1 MRRFAAGIQAP
12 AELAA
17 PGGAP
22 AWRRARRL
30 LPDWTLTAGPA
41 VTLGMTLWGITA
53 RPYWGDEADTVSA
66 VDRSVPQLIRLLGHI
81 DAVHGLYYLLLWP
94 VAWLAGTGELA
105 MRLPSA
111 LAMAAAAAGVAAIAR
126 RTAGRR
132 AALYAGLVFAV
143 LPAVS
148 MQGQDARPYAA
159 VTAAAVLSS
168 YLLIRAAAD
177 PRPRWLAG
185 YGLSLVLAGYL
196 QMFGLLLVA
205 AHLVTLAGL
214 AWRRRPPDGRR
225 WPPERWPSRG
235 WLLTFAAVA
244 VAVAPLLV
252 IGWAQR
258 AAIAWITTPGWAEAG
273 GAVASLA
280 AGSLASVLVL
290 GVLAVP
296 GVLGRPRSWLAPPG
310 PAKGGWA
317 AGGGGRVLGWL
328 AVPWLL
334 LPPAIL
340 LAVSQVKPVY
350 NGRYITYCL
359 PAVALL
365 AGAGLAALAP
375 AGAGRGARPG
385 RRAGRAVPA
394 VDARTRRRHADRGP
408 VPAQPR
414 AARRR
419 DHLPG
424 VADPALGPR
433 LPGRLHPA
441 ARPQPGAERRGR
453 GPPVR
458 HHRAAAG
465 AGPAGARCPPDLDR
479 ADERRRR
486 PGRLPGARIPP
497 RPPVASARI
506 PESLALYET
515 VTREKLPG
523 RGNPGRAPV
532 VLDGRQKGRPMAD
545 DPAIGEFERFLAER
559 ADALMRS
566 AVLLTG
572 RRDTAQDLLQTALER
587 LLRHWRTLSG
597 DPEAY
602 LRRTLYNLAA
612 DGYRRQGRLQRK
624 LMLLR
629 AAAEPEPD
637 PIAEVDLRDAVMRLL
652 LQLPPRQR
660 AVLVLRYWEQL
671 SETETAAVLGWPEG
685 TVKSAASR
693 GLRRMR
699 DLAGSRGDGTL
710 YAPVLAQRSAF
721 GPVREQRT

>member
-1 MRRFAAGIQAP
+1 MRRLAAGIQAP

-30 LPDWTLTAGPA
+30 LPDWTLIAGPA

-132 AALYAGLVFAV
+132 AALYAGLVFAA

-177 PRPRWLAG
+177 PRPRWLAC

-214 AWRRRPPDGRR
+214 AWRRRLPDGRR
-225 WPPERWPSRG
+225 MPDGRWPSRG

-258 AAIAWITTPGWAEAG
+258 AAIAWITTPGWSEAG
-273 GAVASLA
+273 GAVTSLA
-280 AGSLASVLVL
+280 AGSLASALVL

-296 GVLGRPRSWLAPPG
+296 GVLGRPRGWLVPPG

-365 AGAGLAALAP
+365 AGAGLAALRQP
-375 AGAGRGARPG
+375 VRAGALALVVALAVPSQLSMRAPGGGMRTVAQFLRSHERPGDAIIYPESLIPPWDLAYPDGFTQLRDLSQAQTAAAAGRLYATTVPRPVLDRREQGARRIWAVQMSAGDDPAAYLVAGFHLAHQWLLRGFLKVWLYTRQLPRKVARPG
-385 RRAGRAVPA
+385 E
-394 VDARTRRRHADRGP
+394 
-408 VPAQPR
+408 PR
-414 AARRR
+414 
-419 DHLPG
+419 P
-424 VADPALGPR
+424 
-433 LPGRLHPA
+433 
-441 ARPQPGAERRGR
+441 
-453 GPPVR
+453 
-458 HHRAAAG
+458 
-465 AGPAGARCPPDLDR
+465 
-479 ADERRRR
+479 R
-486 PGRLPGARIPP
+486 PGRA
-497 RPPVASARI
+497 
-506 PESLALYET
+506 
-515 VTREKLPG
+515 
-523 RGNPGRAPV
+523 
-532 VLDGRQKGRPMAD
+532 
-545 DPAIGEFERFLAER
+545 
-559 ADALMRS
+559 
-566 AVLLTG
+566 
-572 RRDTAQDLLQTALER
+572 
-587 LLRHWRTLSG
+587 
-597 DPEAY
+597 
-602 LRRTLYNLAA
+602 
-612 DGYRRQGRLQRK
+612 
-624 LMLLR
+624 
-629 AAAEPEPD
+629 
-637 PIAEVDLRDAVMRLL
+637 
-652 LQLPPRQR
+652 
-660 AVLVLRYWEQL
+660 
-671 SETETAAVLGWPEG
+671 
-685 TVKSAASR
+685 
-693 GLRRMR
+693 
-699 DLAGSRGDGTL
+699 
-710 YAPVLAQRSAF
+710 
-721 GPVREQRT
+721 